1 MACETA
7 APFDP
12 GRFIDRLRR
21 AEQHRGRVVHVE
33 RLPPRPAAHGELS
46 HDLHP
51 ALTAMLDDLGV
62 LPLYRHQATA
72 VDALLDGR
80 DVAVVTPA
88 ASGKSLCYQ
97 TPIVQTLLE
106 DPSARALL
114 LFPTKALAQDQL
126 RSLRRL
132 LTDPLGAHA
141 AIFDG
146 DTPPDDRARIRRS
159 ANLVL
164 TNPDMLHLG
173 ILPRHRSWA
182 RFLTSLRFVVVDEAH
197 VYRGVFGSHV
207 ANVLRRL
214 RRLCNHYGGDPRFA
228 LSSATIANVGDL
240 ARRLTGREPL
250 VISDD
255 GSPSGGKHFAFWNP
269 PIVDEESAERA
280 SPGSEAAQLV
290 ETLVKQNVRTLAFVR
305 TRRQA
310 ELVYVNVRNRLRL
323 VPGGLDERVRPYR
336 ASYLPEDR
344 RAVERGLA
352 DGRLSAV
359 VATNALELGID
370 IGDLD
375 ATVLAGYPG
384 SVAST
389 WQQAGRS
396 GRSRAGSLSVL
407 IAQDNPLDQYLMRH
421 PDFFFGSP
429 HEHARIRPENP
440 HVLGAHLLCA
450 AYEKPL
456 SPADAAYLPEGFE
469 EAAHGLAQRGLL
481 NSRDGLWRLS
491 PSVDYPA
498 QRVNIRSAWDE
509 QYFAVEA
516 ASGRILELVE
526 EYAAHSQLHP
536 GAVYLHQ
543 GDPYVVERLDFD
555 AREAYLRPTDAPY
568 YTQARELIDIRVV
581 KTYAAKVAGA
591 GRVFLGEVEVSRAVV
606 GYRRKDIYGRG
617 DHGDERLDMPE
628 QRFRTVGLWF
638 DIPGASLSWALNAR
652 VDLAG
657 GLHAMEHAAIGVLPL
672 YALCDRND
680 VGGVSTALHPDTHG
694 PAVFIYDGHPG
705 GVGIAEHGYAV
716 IADLWRATLDVVAE
730 CPCASGCPA
739 CIQSPKCGNNNHPLD
754 KAVAVRFLRNLLQDA
769 TPR

>member
-1 MACETA
+1 MAREA
-7 APFDP
+7 PVAPFDA
-12 GRFIDRLRR
+12 GRFVERLRR
-21 AEQHRGRVVHVE
+21 AGDRVGRLAHVE
-33 RLPPRPAAHGELS
+33 RLPPRPAEHAALS

-51 ALTAMLDDLGV
+51 ALTALLEGLGV
-62 LPLYRHQATA
+62 LPLYRHQAAA
-72 VDALLDGR
+72 VDALLDGQ
-80 DVAVVTPA
+80 DAAVVTPA

-97 TPIVQTLLE
+97 APIVHTLLE
-106 DPSARALL
+106 DSSARALL

-132 LTDPLGAHA
+132 LTDRLGAHA

-146 DTPPDDRARIRRS
+146 DTPPEERGRIRRS

-173 ILPRHRSWA
+173 ILPNHRYWG
-182 RFLTSLRFVVVDEAH
+182 RFLRNLRFVVVDEAH
-197 VYRGVFGSHV
+197 VYRGIFGSHT

-214 RRLCNHYGGDPRFA
+214 RRLCAHYGGEPRFA
-228 LSSATIANVGDL
+228 LCSATIANAGEL
-240 ARRLTGREPL
+240 ARRLTGREAL
-250 VISDD
+250 VIDDD

-269 PIVDEESAERA
+269 PIVDEERSERA
-280 SPGSEAAQLV
+280 SAGSEAARLV
-290 ETLVKQNVRTLAFVR
+290 EALVKQEVRTLAFVR

-310 ELVYVNVRNRLRL
+310 EVVYANVGARLGHEPR
-323 VPGGLDERVRPYR
+323 GGGERVRPYR
-336 ASYLPEDR
+336 ASYLPEDK

-396 GRSRAGSLSVL
+396 GRSMAEALSVL

-450 AYEKPL
+450 AYEKPITQ
-456 SPADAAYLPEGFE
+456 ADATYLPEGFE
-469 EAAHGLAQRGLL
+469 EAAQGLAERGLL
-481 NSRDGLWRLS
+481 NRRGSAWRLS

-498 QRVNIRSAWDE
+498 QRVNIRSAWDA
-509 QYFAVEA
+509 QYLAVEA
-516 ASGRILELVE
+516 ESGRILERVE

-543 GDPYVVERLDFD
+543 GEPYMVERLDLE
-555 AREAYLRPTDAPY
+555 AREAYLRPTDVPY
-568 YTQARELIDIRVV
+568 YTEARELVDIRVV
-581 KTYAAKVAGA
+581 KTHAAKVAGA
-591 GRVFLGEVEVSRAVV
+591 GRVFVGEVEVSRAVA
-606 GYRRKDIYGRG
+606 GFWRKRLHGRG
-617 DHGDERLDMPE
+617 DYGYEQVDVPE
-628 QRFRTVGLWF
+628 QRFRTVGVWF
-638 DIPGASLSWALNAR
+638 DIPGASLDWALKTRA
-652 VDLAG
+652 DLAG
-657 GLHAMEHAAIGVLPL
+657 GLH
-672 YALCDRND
+672 
-680 VGGVSTALHPDTHG
+680 
-694 PAVFIYDGHPG
+694 
-705 GVGIAEHGYAV
+705 
-716 IADLWRATLDVVAE
+716 
-730 CPCASGCPA
+730 
-739 CIQSPKCGNNNHPLD
+739 
-754 KAVAVRFLRNLLQDA
+754 
-769 TPR
+769 